1 MEQLKEMKRLVKE
14 LGATLQDVGKNTLLM
29 VKDDLVKRGADSI
42 VFFDESMDK
51 WRLRLER
58 VDAKPTPKKIDH
70 SMLVGS
76 KVLCEFSDDCNE
88 WATDFLECIDSD
100 DDLFP
105 LLRSRDMAYYSH
117 VRVAHDYNHAH
128 TGTEQPIPDGYLVEC
143 CWYEVV
149 DDILIKRWSSG
160 RIVSDVV
167 TWDSIR
173 LCAYRVVGIAE
184 GWEL

>member
-1 MEQLKEMKRLVKE
+1 MEELKQMRE
-14 LGATLQDVGKNTLLM
+14 LIDRFEEKTRAM
-29 VKDDLVKRGADSI
+29 
-42 VFFDESMDK
+42 FD
-51 WRLRLER
+51 
-58 VDAKPTPKKIDH
+58 KPTPKKIDH

-76 KVLCEFSDDCNE
+76 KVLCEF
-88 WATDFLECIDSD
+88 IDSGHNWLAGFLTEID
-100 DDLFP
+100 PEDVYPFEMGGHE
-105 LLRSRDMAYYSH
+105 SYNY